1 MAQPAQALSPVAPV
15 SAVRITPLGPSIGA
29 EIGGVDLSQPLDDAI
44 IDAIRDALMEHKV
57 ICFRGQDITP
67 EQQLAFGR
75 RFGDVSVH
83 PFVPHLEHLP
93 EIMVLDNHKDNPVF
107 STDIWHSDE
116 TFREVPPMG
125 SILRCVRRPE
135 VGGDTLWADMCAAH
149 DGLSDKMQSFLSG
162 LEAIH
167 DFKNFRHKFD
177 HLEPMERHHKL
188 AEMEIELPNPAHPVI
203 RTHPVT
209 GRKALFVNEQFTIG
223 IKGMRA
229 DESEALLRFLYTLPR
244 IPEYQFRFHWEE
256 NSIVF
261 WDNRPTQ
268 HYAANDY
275 YPRRRT
281 MHRVTI
287 KGDRPF

>member
-1 MAQPAQALSPVAPV
+1 MAQPAQALSPVAELPL
-15 SAVRITPLGPSIGA
+15 VRIMPLGPTIGA
-29 EIGGVDLSQPLDDAI
+29 EVGGVDLSRPLDDA
-44 IDAIRDALMEHKV
+44 AIGAIHDALMEHKV
-57 ICFRGQDITP
+57 ICFRDQDITP

-75 RFGDVSVH
+75 RFGEVSVH

-149 DGLSDKMQSFLSG
+149 DGLSDRMQSFLSG

-177 HLEPMERHHKL
+177 HLEPMERHRKL
-188 AEMEIELPNPAHPVI
+188 AEMEIELPNPAHPVV

-209 GRKALFVNEQFTIG
+209 GRKVLFVNEQFTIG

-229 DESEALLRFLYTLPR
+229 DESEALLRFLYAQPR
-244 IPEYQFRFHWEE
+244 IPEYQFRFRWEE

>member
-15 SAVRITPLGPSIGA
+15 PSVRVMPLGPTIGA
-29 EIGGVDLSQPLDDAI
+29 EIGGVDLSQPLDDATI
-44 IDAIRDALMEHKV
+44 GAIRDALMEHKV
-57 ICFRGQDITP
+57 ICFRDQDITP

-107 STDIWHSDE
+107 STAIWHSDE

-177 HLEPMERHHKL
+177 HLEPMERHRKL

-209 GRKALFVNEQFTIG
+209 GRKVLFVNEQFTIG
-223 IKGMRA
+223 IKDMRA
-229 DESEALLRFLYTLPR
+229 DEGEALLRLLYAQPR
-244 IPEYQFRFHWEE
+244 IPEYQFRFRWEE